1 MSMPNTILLIED
13 DKTSRK
19 LLRVALENH
28 DFIILEAT
36 SIKRCF
42 EILERH
48 KANAILMDLNLP
60 DGCGLDFIKDIRS
73 KTDVPLLIVS
83 SERDTARKIMT
94 FESGA
99 DDFVSKPFLPDLL
112 IARLNAHI
120 RRYKAINES
129 VEAHQ
134 RRQDIEYLSIHG
146 TTWVLDRL
154 QIQLFDDQNQSAE
167 LTSREFALLD
177 FLVSNPNRAIRREE
191 LCAAMKEERYIP
203 TPRALDVK
211 IARIRKKI
219 HDNGV
224 QPNIIKTIRGVG
236 YMFSASEDQPQP

>member
-1 MSMPNTILLIED
+1 MNTPNTILLIED

-83 SERDTARKIMT
+83 SE
-94 FESGA
+94 
-99 DDFVSKPFLPDLL
+99 
-112 IARLNAHI
+112 
-120 RRYKAINES
+120 
-129 VEAHQ
+129 
-134 RRQDIEYLSIHG
+134 QD
-146 TTWVLDRL
+146 
-154 QIQLFDDQNQSAE
+154 
-167 LTSREFALLD
+167 
-177 FLVSNPNRAIRREE
+177 
-191 LCAAMKEERYIP
+191 
-203 TPRALDVK
+203 
-211 IARIRKKI
+211 
-219 HDNGV
+219 
-224 QPNIIKTIRGVG
+224 
-236 YMFSASEDQPQP
+236 